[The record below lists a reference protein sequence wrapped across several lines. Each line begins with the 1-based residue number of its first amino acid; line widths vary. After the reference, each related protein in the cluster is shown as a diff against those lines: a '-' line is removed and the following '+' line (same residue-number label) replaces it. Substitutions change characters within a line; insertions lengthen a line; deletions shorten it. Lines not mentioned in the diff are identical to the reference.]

1 MINAGTYATAA
12 TLAGWAVGGLC
23 FGIVGDRWG
32 RSRTLA
38 TSVLVYSLFTGLCG
52 LATSALNFCLYRFLM
67 GAGIGGAFA
76 TAAALIAET
85 MPPHARSFSLGMFSA
100 LSLFG
105 NATGAV
111 LARFLFIPEKHYFIG
126 SVAEHGVSGWRLLFF
141 VGAVPAF
148 LVVGIIRNIKES
160 EQWQAARQVAAS
172 DINRQMGDVRSM
184 FTQARWRRS
193 TLVAVGL
200 ATAAIVGVWGVGFW
214 TPELLKNA
222 LPLSGDAIAKIKAES
237 LLLQDAG
244 GFAGILLFTTM
255 ANLIGRRPVFAVA
268 FVGSFAIIAYLF
280 LTLNAAWQVYVL
292 CPILGFFTISI
303 MGGLV
308 FYLPEL
314 FPTRL
319 RSTGIAFGYNAAR
332 MSAAIVMLLGNT
344 IREAFA
350 NAGFKHPFQ
359 AGMVALASI
368 YLLGLLVLIWA
379 PETRGKPLPED

>member
-1 MINAGTYATAA
+1 MAA
-12 TLAGWAVGGLC
+12 
-23 FGIVGDRWG
+23 
-32 RSRTLA
+32 
-38 TSVLVYSLFTGLCG
+38 
-52 LATSALNFCLYRFLM
+52 
-67 GAGIGGAFA
+67 
-76 TAAALIAET
+76 
-85 MPPHARSFSLGMFSA
+85 
-100 LSLFG
+100 
-105 NATGAV
+105 
-111 LARFLFIPEKHYFIG
+111 
-126 SVAEHGVSGWRLLFF
+126 
-141 VGAVPAF
+141 
-148 LVVGIIRNIKES
+148 
-160 EQWQAARQVAAS
+160 
-172 DINRQMGDVRSM
+172 
-184 FTQARWRRS
+184 S

-200 ATAAIVGVWGVGFW
+200 ATAAIVGVWGDGFW

-332 MSAAIVMLLGNT
+332 MSAAIVSCSAT
-344 IREAFA
+344 PSAKPSQTR
-350 NAGFKHPFQ
+350 GFKLRSRP
-359 AGMVALASI
+359 ACRARVDPT
-368 YLLGLLVLIWA
+368 LLGLLVADLGA
-379 PETRGKPLPED
+379 ETRGKPLPEDEGFAMIRFDWFALVIVLAGMPVVALAAPAVHGKTFATRRCKRATRLPSA